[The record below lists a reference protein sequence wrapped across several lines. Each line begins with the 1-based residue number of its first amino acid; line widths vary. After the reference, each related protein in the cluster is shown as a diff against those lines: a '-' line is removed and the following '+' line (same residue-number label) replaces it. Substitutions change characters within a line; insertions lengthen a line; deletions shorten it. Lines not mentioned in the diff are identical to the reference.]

1 MGKELGGA
9 SRTERKPETLV
20 QPPPEAQG
28 ETLNAL
34 ELVAVR
40 GTDVIGVRHLLEG
53 GQAWVGQSPDSI
65 ARVSMG
71 EWGGRATVVAE
82 AVGGRFVLHVPPRAR
97 ARMHGRDGLGRLA
110 IGPMDIEVEEGDRTV
125 VVMGQV
131 QIRARIVPVEMS
143 APLSS
148 RVPGEAKRWIAVM
161 GALYITALALCA
173 MIAPSRPSTLDSGLR
188 RAVDTTLERTVAQ
201 VSTDQGGG

>member
-9 SRTERKPETLV
+9 SRTERKAEAV
-20 QPPPEAQG
+20 IAPPAEAQG
-28 ETLNAL
+28 EMLNAL

-53 GQAWVGQSPDSI
+53 GQAWVGQSPESI

-71 EWGGRATVVAE
+71 EWGGHATVLAE
-82 AVGGRFVLHVPPRAR
+82 CVGGRFVLHVPPRAR
-97 ARMHGRDGLGRLA
+97 ARMHGSDGLGRLA
-110 IGPMDIEVEEGDRTV
+110 IGPVDIEVEEGDRTV

-173 MIAPSRPSTLDSGLR
+173 MIAPSRPSMLDSGLR
-188 RAVDTTLERTVAQ
+188 RAVDSTLERTVAQ
-201 VSTDQGGG
+201 VSTDPGGG